1 MVNVV
6 NSQGGG
12 KGYRLYVLTLAALA
26 CTFTISMQQIC
37 MSVLFKEVSEDLG
50 MNLVQ
55 VGIVWG
61 MPNFAALFIVLVAG
75 LLADRFGAVRVMG
88 IACILAGIFG
98 ALRGTTGDFFSL
110 ALVTFF
116 MGLSLWVLPSSVF
129 KTTATWFSGRR
140 LVVAN
145 GVVSA
150 GFGLGFT
157 VGALISATVMS
168 PLLGGWENVLF
179 LYGGISVFIGLLWLL
194 TVKEHSRV
202 RLGAEP
208 TGVPLRQSVARIFP
222 IKSIWLLGLTLLG
235 YGACVQGMVGYLPT
249 YLRDIGWTAASA
261 DGSLATFNALSTLG
275 AIPLALLSA
284 RIGLKKAVLFP
295 VLIVTI
301 VGVSLLPLVGGAAVW
316 VIMIIVGVARDG
328 FMAVALT
335 ISTETE
341 GVGVVYAGTA
351 MGLTQTIMNV
361 GPIMSPALGNSLADP
376 ANPASPY
383 PFFLWAAFGL
393 LALVAFCFVKETGW
407 RQKPQL

>member
-1 MVNVV
+1 MDVI
-6 NSQGGG
+6 NSQNDR
-12 KGYRLYVLTLAALA
+12 KGFRLYVLTLAAL
-26 CTFTISMQQIC
+26 TFTFTLATQQIC
-37 MSVLFKEVSEDLG
+37 MSVLFKEVAEDLG

-61 MPNFAALFIVLVAG
+61 MPPFAGVIGVFFAG
-75 LLADRFGAVRVMG
+75 LLTDRYGAPRVMG
-88 IACILAGIFG
+88 IACILAGVFG
-98 ALRGTTGDFFSL
+98 ALRGTTDGFFGL
-110 ALVTFF
+110 ALFTFLF
-116 MGLSLWVLPSSVF
+116 GLSMWVIPTSVF

-150 GFGLGFT
+150 GMGLGFT
-157 VGALISATVMS
+157 VGALISATTLS
-168 PLLGGWENVLF
+168 PLLGSWREVLF
-179 LYGGISVFIGLLWLL
+179 LYGGISIFFGLLWLL
-194 TVKEHSRV
+194 TVKERGRV
-202 RLGAEP
+202 HLGALSSR
-208 TGVPLRQSVARIFP
+208 VPLRQSIARVFP
-222 IKSIWLLGLTLLG
+222 IKTIWLLGLTLLG
-235 YGACVQGMVGYLPT
+235 YGACLQGVIGYLPT

-261 DGSLATFNALSTLG
+261 DGALTVFNALSTLG
-275 AIPLALLSA
+275 VIPLALLSA
-284 RIGLKKAVLFP
+284 KIGLRKAVIFP

-301 VGVSLLPLVGGAAVW
+301 FGIALLPLVGSAMVW
-316 VIMIIVGVARDG
+316 VIMIMVGVTRDG

-351 MGLTQTIMNV
+351 MGLTQTLMNV
-361 GPIMSPALGNSLADP
+361 GPIVSPALGNSLADP
-376 ANPASPY
+376 ANPAAPY